1 MIECENVCL
10 TYRKKAIL
18 QGASLTARPG
28 QITALLGKNGS
39 GKSSLARCI
48 AGARHH
54 CTGTI
59 LLNGQP
65 SQGLSPNARARL
77 LAVMPQ
83 TLPQPPITVEELVS
97 MGRQPYLGYGGSL
110 PQSEREKVR
119 LAMRRTGLERMA
131 QSRVCSLSGGERQ
144 LAFFTLLLAQA
155 APIALLDEPTAN
167 LDAEYRQ
174 MVYAHLRAM
183 RAEGRTVV
191 VVMHD
196 LADAVELADCICVM
210 DKGRVI
216 FSGTPQA
223 FAAAPLV
230 GQVFGLR
237 PVQVPAEA
245 GGPFTVFRCV
255 KAQPPV

>member
-65 SQGLSPNARARL
+65 SRGLSPNARARL

-83 TLPQPPITVEELVS
+83 TLPQPPITLEELVA

-144 LAFFTLLLAQA
+144 LAFFTLLLAQD

-174 MVYAHLRAM
+174 MVYAQLRAM

-196 LADAVELADCICVM
+196 LADGICVM

-230 GQVFGLR
+230 GRVFGLR

-245 GGPFTVFRCV
+245 GGPFMVFRCA
-255 KAQPPV
+255 KPQPPL

>member
-1 MIECENVCL
+1 MLCAQQHL
-10 TYRKKAIL
+10 
-18 QGASLTARPG
+18 SL
-28 QITALLGKNGS
+28 IH
-39 GKSSLARCI
+39 I
-48 AGARHH
+48 
-54 CTGTI
+54 
-59 LLNGQP
+59 
-65 SQGLSPNARARL
+65 
-77 LAVMPQ
+77 
-83 TLPQPPITVEELVS
+83 
-97 MGRQPYLGYGGSL
+97 
-110 PQSEREKVR
+110 
-119 LAMRRTGLERMA
+119 
-131 QSRVCSLSGGERQ
+131 
-144 LAFFTLLLAQA
+144 
-155 APIALLDEPTAN
+155 

-174 MVYAHLRAM
+174 MVYAQLRAM

-245 GGPFTVFRCV
+245 GGPFMVFRCA
-255 KAQPPV
+255 KPQPPL